1 MFHFLNNI
9 IISTLKNSN
18 NIDRGN
24 KMYFRYVYTKKI
36 NYIIK
41 TYFTVLYLIINVFVE
56 TN

>member
-41 TYFTVLYLIINVFVE
+41 TYFYCIIFN
-56 TN
+56 N